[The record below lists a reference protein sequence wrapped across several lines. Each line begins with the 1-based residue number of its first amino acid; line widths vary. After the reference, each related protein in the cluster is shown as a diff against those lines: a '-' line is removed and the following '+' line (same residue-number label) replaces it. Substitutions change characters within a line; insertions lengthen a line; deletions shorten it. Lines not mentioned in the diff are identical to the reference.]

1 MEQTLQALGGILL
14 KAIPTVIL
22 LLILHAYL
30 RAVLFTP
37 LEKMLRQRGELTD
50 GARKAADQSL
60 AAAEAKAAEYEAK
73 LRDARAAVYKEQ
85 EETRKRWLE
94 DQTVQ
99 VAQSRSSA
107 EAAVRKAKEE
117 LAAEAGAARA
127 SLAET
132 SSALADQIASSLLSG
147 RAG

>member
-30 RAVLFTP
+30 RAMLFRP
-37 LEKMLRQRGELTD
+37 IAKMLKQREELTE

-73 LRDARAAVYKEQ
+73 LRDARSAVYREQ

-94 DQTVQ
+94 DQT
-99 VAQSRSSA
+99 AQIEQARSSA
-107 EAAVRKAKEE
+107 DTAVRKAKDE
-117 LAAEAGAARA
+117 LKAEAAKARDM
-127 SLAET
+127 LAQT
-132 SSALADQIASSLLSG
+132 SSALANQIAESLLTG

>member
-30 RAVLFTP
+30 RAVLFAP
-37 LEKMLRQRGELTD
+37 LEKMLKQRDDLTV

-73 LRDARAAVYKEQ
+73 LREARAVVYKEQ
-85 EETRKRWLE
+85 EETRRRWLE
-94 DQTVQ
+94 DQSAQ
-99 VAQSRSSA
+99 VAQSRSAA
-107 EAAVRKAKEE
+107 EVAVSKAKQD
-117 LAAEAGAARA
+117 LAAEAGAARD
-127 SLAET
+127 SLAGT
-132 SSALADQIASSLLSG
+132 SSALADQIATSLLSG

>member
-30 RAVLFTP
+30 RAVLFKP
-37 LEKMLRQRGELTD
+37 LEKMLKQREELTD
-50 GARKAADQSL
+50 GARKAADRSL
-60 AAAEAKAAEYEAK
+60 SAAEAKAKEYEDK
-73 LRDARAAVYKEQ
+73 LREARAVVYKEM
-85 EETRKRWLE
+85 EETRRRALE
-94 DQTVQ
+94 DQAAQ
-99 VAQSRSSA
+99 VAQTRSSA

-117 LAAEAGAARA
+117 LAAEAAVARA
-127 SLAET
+127 SLTQT
-132 SSALADQIASSLLSG
+132 SSTLADQIASSLLTG

>member
-30 RAVLFTP
+30 RAVLFAP
-37 LEKMLRQRGELTD
+37 LEKMLKQRSELTD

-60 AAAEAKAAEYEAK
+60 AAAEAKAEEYEAK
-73 LRDARAAVYKEQ
+73 LREARAAVYKEQ
-85 EETRKRWLE
+85 EETRRRWLE
-94 DQTVQ
+94 DQTAQ
-99 VAQSRSSA
+99 VAQARSA
-107 EAAVRKAKEE
+107 TDAGVRKAKEE
-117 LAAEAGAARA
+117 LAAEASAARVTLAQA
-127 SLAET
+127 SG
-132 SSALADQIASSLLSG
+132 ALADQIATSLLTG

>member
-30 RAVLFTP
+30 RAVLFGP
-37 LEKMLRQRGELTD
+37 LEKMLKQRAELTD
-50 GARKAADQSL
+50 GARQAADRSL
-60 AAAEAKAAEYEAK
+60 AAAEAKAQEYEAK

-85 EETRKRWLE
+85 EETRRRWLDE
-94 DQTVQ
+94 QTTRM
-99 VAQSRSSA
+99 AQSRASA

-117 LAAEAGAARA
+117 LAAEAAVARA

-132 SSALADQIASSLLSG
+132 SSTLADQIASSLLTG

>member
-30 RAVLFTP
+30 RAVLFAP
-37 LEKMLRQRGELTD
+37 LEKMLQQRAELTD

-60 AAAEAKAAEYEAK
+60 AAAEAKAQEYETK
-73 LRDARAAVYKEQ
+73 LREARAVVYKEQ
-85 EETRKRWLE
+85 EETRRRWLE
-94 DQTVQ
+94 DQS
-99 VAQSRSSA
+99 AQLAQTRSSA
-107 EAAVRKAKEE
+107 DAAVRKAKEE
-117 LAAEAGAARA
+117 LAAEAAAARTA
-127 SLAET
+127 LAQT
-132 SSALADQIASSLLSG
+132 SSALADEIAASLLAG

>member
-37 LEKMLRQRGELTD
+37 LEKMLRQRGELTE

-73 LRDARAAVYKEQ
+73 LREARGAVYKEQ

-94 DQTVQ
+94 DQTAQ

-117 LAAEAGAARA
+117 LATEAGATRA

-132 SSALADQIASSLLSG
+132 SSALADQIATSLLSG

>member
-37 LEKMLRQRGELTD
+37 LEKMLKQRGELTD

-73 LRDARAAVYKEQ
+73 LREARAAVYKEQ

-94 DQTVQ
+94 DQTAQ

-107 EAAVRKAKEE
+107 EVAVRKAKEE

-132 SSALADQIASSLLSG
+132 SSALADQIATSLLSG

>member
-37 LEKMLRQRGELTD
+37 LEKMLRQRGELTE

-60 AAAEAKAAEYEAK
+60 AAAEAKAMS
-73 LRDARAAVYKEQ
+73 LVFI
-85 EETRKRWLE
+85 
-94 DQTVQ
+94 TVH
-99 VAQSRSSA
+99 
-107 EAAVRKAKEE
+107 
-117 LAAEAGAARA
+117 
-127 SLAET
+127 SLW
-132 SSALADQIASSLLSG
+132 
-147 RAG
+147 R

>member
-1 MEQTLQALGGILL
+1 MEQTLEALGGILL

-30 RAVLFTP
+30 RAVLFAP
-37 LEKMLRQRGELTD
+37 LEKMLKQRAELTD
-50 GARKAADQSL
+50 GARQAADQSL
-60 AAAEAKAAEYEAK
+60 AAAEAKAQEYEAK

-85 EETRKRWLE
+85 EETRRRWLDE
-94 DQTVQ
+94 QTTRM
-99 VAQSRSSA
+99 AQSRASA

-117 LAAEAGAARA
+117 LAAEAAVARA

-132 SSALADQIASSLLSG
+132 SSTLADQIASSLLTG

>member
-30 RAVLFTP
+30 RAMLFRP
-37 LEKMLRQRGELTD
+37 IAKMLKQREELTE

-73 LRDARAAVYKEQ
+73 LRDARSAVYREQ

-94 DQTVQ
+94 DQT
-99 VAQSRSSA
+99 AQIEQARSSA
-107 EAAVRKAKEE
+107 DTAVRKAKDELKAEAAKARDMLAQTSSE
-117 LAAEAGAARA
+117 LAN
-127 SLAET
+127 
-132 SSALADQIASSLLSG
+132 QIAESLLTG

>member
-37 LEKMLRQRGELTD
+37 LEKMLRQRGELTE

-73 LRDARAAVYKEQ
+73 LREARGAVYKEQ

-94 DQTVQ
+94 DQTAQ

-117 LAAEAGAARA
+117 LATEAGAARA

-132 SSALADQIASSLLSG
+132 SSALADQIATSLLSG

>member
-30 RAVLFTP
+30 RAVLFAP
-37 LEKMLRQRGELTD
+37 LEKMLKQRDELTV

-60 AAAEAKAAEYEAK
+60 AAAEAKAEEYEGK
-73 LRDARAAVYKEQ
+73 LRDARAVVYKEQ
-85 EETRKRWLE
+85 EDTRRRWLE
-94 DQTVQ
+94 DQTAQ
-99 VAQSRSSA
+99 VAQSRVSA

-117 LAAEAGAARA
+117 LASEAAAARD
-127 SLAET
+127 SLAAT
-132 SSALADQIASSLLSG
+132 SSTLADQIATALLTG

>member
-30 RAVLFTP
+30 RAVLFAP
-37 LEKMLRQRGELTD
+37 LEKMLQQRAELTE

-60 AAAEAKAAEYEAK
+60 ASAEAKAQEYEGK
-73 LRDARAAVYKEQ
+73 LRAARAAVYKEQ
-85 EETRKRWLE
+85 EETRRRWLD
-94 DQTVQ
+94 DQIEQ
-99 VAQSRSSA
+99 LAQSRSSA
-107 EAAVRKAKEE
+107 EAAIRKAKNE
-117 LAAEAGAARA
+117 LAAEAAAARTA
-127 SLAET
+127 LAAT
-132 SSALADQIASSLLSG
+132 SSALADQIATSLLAG

>member
-30 RAVLFTP
+30 RAVLFAP
-37 LEKMLRQRGELTD
+37 LEKMLKQRDELTI

-60 AAAEAKAAEYEAK
+60 AAAEAKAEEYEGK
-73 LRDARAAVYKEQ
+73 LREARAIVYKEQ
-85 EETRKRWLE
+85 EDTRRRWLE
-94 DQTVQ
+94 DQTAQ
-99 VAQSRSSA
+99 VAQSRVSA
-107 EAAVRKAKEE
+107 ETAVKKAKEE
-117 LAAEAGAARA
+117 LAVEAASARD
-127 SLAET
+127 SLAAT
-132 SSALADQIASSLLSG
+132 SSTLADQIATSLLAG